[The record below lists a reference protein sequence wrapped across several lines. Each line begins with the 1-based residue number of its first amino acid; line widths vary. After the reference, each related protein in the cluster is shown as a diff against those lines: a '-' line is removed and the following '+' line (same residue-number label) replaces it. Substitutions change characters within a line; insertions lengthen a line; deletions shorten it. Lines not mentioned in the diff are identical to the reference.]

1 MKFKHIF
8 WPVLLIGIGLL
19 FILNNTGVINFSWRM
34 LWNLWP
40 LILIFWGIAIL
51 PMRDLYKSI
60 AAILVLAFTLTFFNR
75 ITDDGPWDWI
85 HIDRPHHSGWNW
97 DDDDDT
103 NTEYSEQDLTVPF
116 DSNMTQGVLKLEA
129 AAGNFVISGMTSE
142 YLSFRKKGDIG
153 NYSLTTEDL
162 EGTKTIKLSLEE
174 GHVRTN
180 MKHNKVEIGLNEKPS
195 WDLDFEV
202 GAADM
207 ELDLRNYKVGK
218 VNLDAGASAIEVVLG
233 EKSPLTRLS
242 LNAGASSIQVK
253 VPASSGCQIKS
264 ESFMIS
270 REFKGFTKKG
280 DRTYETPGFETAA
293 NKIYIDV
300 ETAVSKIK
308 VDRY

>member
-19 FILNNTGVINFSWRM
+19 FILNNTGVIDFSWRM

-60 AAILVLAFTLTFFNR
+60 AVILVLAFTLTFFNR
-75 ITDDGPWDWI
+75 ITDDAPWDWI
-85 HIDRPHHSGWNW
+85 HIDRSHHSDWYS
-97 DDDDDT
+97 DEDEET
-103 NTEYSEQDLTVPF
+103 SPEYSEQDLTVPF

-280 DRTYETPGFETAA
+280 DRIYETPGFETAA